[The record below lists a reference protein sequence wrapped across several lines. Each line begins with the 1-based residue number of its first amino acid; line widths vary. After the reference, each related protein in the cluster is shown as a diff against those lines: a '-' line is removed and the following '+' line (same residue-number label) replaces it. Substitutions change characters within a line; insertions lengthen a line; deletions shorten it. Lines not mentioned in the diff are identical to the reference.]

1 MAGNKNQDIIEL
13 IIKGEDEYSDVSE
26 DVRQE
31 LVKLSA
37 EASETREEFENLQ
50 QSLDLSETY
59 REQEGDIN
67 RLAEAQ
73 ARSKQ
78 AVDAL
83 TTANKEAKGANT
95 EIVAS
100 LAKAKA
106 EYASLRTATNRAQRA
121 FDQTKETMRKY
132 GVEVDK
138 VERNQEDMR
147 ISAEK
152 LSAESQRL
160 AKTQQE
166 LVQAARD
173 QIRAAKEQAA
183 AQKALDQATEKYR
196 VELSRLVEEYR
207 QSEQS
212 AEQFEQAE
220 SQLRTKLRLSEQQV
234 KETRQEMKAYADQIE
249 KVPPGQNN
257 TAKSTNNLAA
267 VTRGLAKAYGTLLA
281 AQKAAATVTGSVAAY
296 TDTENAMLGLQ
307 KTTDLTAS
315 ELEGLSD
322 ELTWLSNDVT
332 PTTKARLLE
341 IAAAS
346 GRMGVVGA
354 ENIKKFT
361 NSIDA
366 LSYAADLAGDETAQ
380 AVAQI
385 LNVTGEAQSN
395 VIGVAAAIADLG
407 NTTATTEADILH
419 FANRLASDTATVRLT
434 SAEVLGLA
442 ASLSEM
448 GQKAEGASTV
458 VGRTF
463 RYIEDAV
470 KDGGKPLEDLQ
481 RITGRTSEAIIEAF
495 GQDKVALFTEFAQ
508 GLGRL
513 QDGGQTLNSIL
524 EEMGIASDENA
535 RILGLLSQRYEGVE
549 RAVKTS
555 NDAFEA
561 GNAHFVEMSKQAA
574 SLSSGFSRLENR
586 VRELQSVMG
595 EAFSDDI
602 ARALDNTRGSSAEL
616 EEKLADVAET
626 LADIIDIT
634 GGLLASMSGMTD
646 IFGQATSGVGLLDVA
661 MSAYGIAVD
670 SISTKIN
677 ILVASIAK
685 VAQVSN
691 DFFGDTEDA
700 ERWAKIHEDA
710 MERVGEA
717 SERNSRRV
725 QGIMGES
732 SRAFDDLKDAYN
744 AHKESLDAM
753 DEEQRNAVQTII
765 ESTGYIEG
773 NDQAYRTLTRSIQR
787 AADEKRILGEYTAE
801 ENIQIKATIDLL
813 VAQGLS
819 RDEATKKAV
828 ASAKARKDVANA
840 TAEAE
845 KKAAEEE
852 RERTEAQQKAADEQ
866 AKNSAKVSAALKTLK
881 LDLDSTGTVLTKVGL
896 ESIEA
901 FKAVHENISGIGA
914 TAEQSAAI
922 LQASFESALS
932 SIDTHEGL
940 KQLKAELERAKASG
954 ADFGNSYSKYLD
966 QIDAKQKA
974 LKASAKDLGDEIERT
989 GGKMILIGDRAEEV
1003 GDQLSESMQRAQSTA
1018 AGIGGFY
1025 DSITAHLSRLSLEAV
1040 NAFRSLQGSAVFAS
1054 NDIEG
1059 MQTRVKQLGAEL
1071 TELGKTGSSDFTG
1084 ITSWMRKTAR
1094 DAAIVEK
1101 RFLEQKIAVEQLVE
1115 QFEDGDYN
1123 ASIFSRSVEDLSKQF
1138 DLLDDQDLNQLRSSI
1153 LRVQSEVDSLK
1164 DSLKDTVSSLRQE
1177 LAGLRG
1183 DDDEVE
1189 RLRYQEERLELE
1201 AQFQKAKQLGDREAT
1216 AAAQEALSLQKEAY
1230 TLRMQQSQERSKA
1243 EREQAAAAAAE
1254 EERHRQ
1260 REEVNQRESNDAAY
1274 SREERLSQPVRA
1286 VPQQP
1291 SRTIVLQ
1298 SANARASVTVDPAHE
1313 EDLLDVLE
1321 DLGYRSTGF

>member
-13 IIKGEDEYSDVSE
+13 IIRGEDEYSDVSE

-59 REQEGDIN
+59 REQESDIN

-220 SQLRTKLRLSEQQV
+220 SQLRSKLRLSEQQV

-249 KVPPGQNN
+249 RVPAGQMA
-257 TAKSTNNLAA
+257 TAKSTNNLTA
-267 VTRGLAKAYGTLLA
+267 VTRGLAKAYGALLA
-281 AQKAAATVTGSVAAY
+281 AQQAAATVTGSVAAY
-296 TDTENAMLGLQ
+296 TETEDAMLGLQ
-307 KTTDLTAS
+307 KTTDLTAT
-315 ELEGLSD
+315 ELEDLSN
-322 ELTWLSNDVT
+322 ELTRLSTDVT
-332 PTTKARLLE
+332 PTTKVRLLE
-341 IAAAS
+341 IAAAA

-354 ENIKKFT
+354 ENIQKFT
-361 NSIDA
+361 TSIDA

-380 AVAQI
+380 SVAQI
-385 LNVTGEAQSN
+385 LNVTKEAQSN
-395 VIGVAAAIADLG
+395 VTGVAAAIAALG
-407 NTTATTEADILH
+407 NTTATSEGKILD
-419 FANRLASDTATVRLT
+419 FATRLAASTSTAHLT

-442 ASLSEM
+442 AALSEM
-448 GQKAEGASTV
+448 GQQADGASTV
-458 VGRTF
+458 IGRSF
-463 RYIEDAV
+463 AYIEEAV
-470 KDGGKPLEDLQ
+470 KKGGKPLEDLQ
-481 RITGRTSEAIIEAF
+481 RITGRTSESIIEAF
-495 GQDKVALFTEFAQ
+495 GQDKVALFEEFAK

-524 EEMGIASDENA
+524 EEMGLKSDENA
-535 RILGLLSQRYEGVE
+535 RILGMLSQSYQNIGRV
-549 RAVKTS
+549 VKTS
-555 NDAFEA
+555 NDAFNE
-561 GNAHFVEMSKQAA
+561 GNAHFKEMAAQAA
-574 SLSSGFSRLENR
+574 SLSSGFARLQNR
-586 VRELQSVMG
+586 VTQLQSVMG

-602 ARALDNTRGSSAEL
+602 ARVLDNTSGSSEAL
-616 EEKLADVAET
+616 EATLADVAET
-626 LADIIDIT
+626 LADIIDVT
-634 GGLLASMSGMTD
+634 GGLLSSLTGLTD
-646 IFGQATSGVGLLDVA
+646 LFGQATSGVGLLDLA
-661 MSAYGIAVD
+661 MSAAGIAVD

-691 DFFGDTEDA
+691 EFFGETEDA
-700 ERWAKIHEDA
+700 ERWATIHEEA
-710 MERVGEA
+710 MDRVGEA
-717 SERNSRRV
+717 SERNSRRI

-744 AHKESLDAM
+744 AHKDSLGEM

-765 ESTGYIEG
+765 ESTGYIKG
-773 NDQAYRTLTRSIQR
+773 NDQAYRTLTRAMQQ
-787 AADEKRILGEYTAE
+787 AALAKRILGDFNAE
-801 ENIQIKATIDLL
+801 EKIQIQASIDLL

-819 RDEATKKAV
+819 LDEATEKAL
-828 ASAKARKDVANA
+828 ANAKAKKEA
-840 TAEAE
+840 AEAAKE
-845 KKAAEEE
+845 AEREAAEEE
-852 RERTEAQQKAADEQ
+852 KKRTEAQQKAADEQ

-881 LDLDSTGTVLTKVGL
+881 LDLDATGTVLTKVGL

-966 QIDAKQKA
+966 QIDAKQRA
-974 LKASAKDLGDEIERT
+974 LKDSAKDLGDEIERT
-989 GGKMILIGDRAEEV
+989 GGKMILIGDGAEDAGEEMVSAMDRARNSAEDV
-1003 GDQLSESMQRAQSTA
+1003 GR
-1018 AGIGGFY
+1018 FY
-1025 DSITAHLSRLSLEAV
+1025 DGITDRMAKLSAQALSAFQDMTDASKSPSDNLELMKDRLTQINAHLSGVGQGAAVAFSGLSGWMSKTDRA
-1040 NAFRSLQGSAVFAS
+1040 AS
-1054 NDIEG
+1054 
-1059 MQTRVKQLGAEL
+1059 
-1071 TELGKTGSSDFTG
+1071 
-1084 ITSWMRKTAR
+1084 
-1094 DAAIVEK
+1094 IVEK